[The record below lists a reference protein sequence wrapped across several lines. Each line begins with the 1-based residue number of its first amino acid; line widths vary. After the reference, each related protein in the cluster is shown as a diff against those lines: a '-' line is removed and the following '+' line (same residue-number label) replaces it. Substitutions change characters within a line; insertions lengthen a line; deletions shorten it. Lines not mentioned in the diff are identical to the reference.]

1 MYVSMNSLNATLRKG
16 TQRAGGVEAG
26 AGPAPLFDSPAT
38 LVLNPLE
45 VLRLKSRSFPF
56 SSEITELFS
65 TLFRGGDSQGF
76 LFVVVKVARV
86 AGTLALRDE
95 RRLDLKERREDL
107 ESAD

>member
-1 MYVSMNSLNATLRKG
+1 MRRCGRGRSGRVGLRHGPDRPRSLPR
-16 TQRAGGVEAG
+16 
-26 AGPAPLFDSPAT
+26 PPCWF
-38 LVLNPLE
+38 LNPLE

-86 AGTLALRDE
+86 AGTLALGDE

>member
-16 TQRAGGVEAG
+16 TQRAGRAEAG
-26 AGPAPLFDSPAT
+26 AGPPTLSPRPPCWF
-38 LVLNPLE
+38 LNPLE

-86 AGTLALRDE
+86 AGTLALGDE

>member
-1 MYVSMNSLNATLRKG
+1 MRRCGRGRSGRV
-16 TQRAGGVEAG
+16 GVEAG
-26 AGPAPLFDSPAT
+26 DGPSTLFASPAT

-45 VLRLKSRSFPF
+45 VLRLKTRSFPF

>member
-1 MYVSMNSLNATLRKG
+1 MRRCGRGRSG
-16 TQRAGGVEAG
+16 RAGSRQ
-26 AGPAPLFDSPAT
+26 GPDRPRSLTRPW

-86 AGTLALRDE
+86 AGTLALGDE